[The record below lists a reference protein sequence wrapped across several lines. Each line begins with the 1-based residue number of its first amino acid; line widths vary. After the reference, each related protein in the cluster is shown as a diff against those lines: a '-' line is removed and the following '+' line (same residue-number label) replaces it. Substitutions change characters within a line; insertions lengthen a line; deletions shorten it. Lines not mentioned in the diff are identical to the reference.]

1 MEIITMLRRTS
12 KKKKKKK
19 RQDNLPGTASDQ
31 ASGQTAMMV
40 QDYTDLS
47 NYI

>member
-1 MEIITMLRRTS
+1 MEIITMWRRTS
-12 KKKKKKK
+12 KKKKK